1 MKVLHVLDHS
11 LPLQSGYVYRTMAI
25 LRGQRSLGIE
35 PVCVTSPKQGRSTAG
50 AEEMERFRFYRAEW
64 DARFARVPVVNE
76 ALLMRTLAKKIAA
89 VANVE
94 HPDLIHAHSPTLNG
108 IPAWRVARMLRIP
121 LVYEIRAFWEDA
133 AVDHGTTREGSL
145 RYRLTRASETWLCRR
160 ADAVVTICEGLR
172 KDLIERGIAPSKI
185 RVVPNGV
192 DPGRFEP
199 RAPDQALRARLGLN
213 GGPVLGFIGSF
224 YRYEGLDVLVDAM
237 AEITRLRP
245 DARLVLVGGGEVE
258 EELKAQ
264 VEGRGLGGAVHF
276 SGRVPQ
282 SETAAYYSIMDLL
295 VYPRRSM
302 RLTELVTPLKPLEAM
317 AFGKIVVGS
326 DVGGIREL
334 VEDGVTGFLAPPD
347 DAGALARACI
357 SAIQD
362 RQESGAMGERARAH
376 VVGERSWG
384 KIVET
389 HIGIYKYAGAGGSRP
404 GERGRRE

>member
-25 LRGQRSLGIE
+25 LRAQKAMGLD
-35 PVCVTSPKQGRSTAG
+35 PVCVTSPKQGRSPAG

-64 DARFARVPVVNE
+64 DTRFTQIPVVKE
-76 ALLMRTLAKKIAA
+76 SLLMRALTKKIGA

-94 HPDLIHAHSPTLNG
+94 QPDLIHAHSPTLNG
-108 IPAWRVARMLRIP
+108 IPARRVARMFRVP
-121 LVYEIRAFWEDA
+121 FVYEIRAFWEDA

-145 RYRLTRASETWLCRR
+145 RYRLTRASETWLCKR

-172 KDLIERGIAPSKI
+172 KDLIGRGIDASKI
-185 RVVPNGV
+185 HVVPNGV
-192 DPGRFEP
+192 DPSRFEP
-199 RAPDQALRARLGLN
+199 RPADPTLRARLGLN

-237 AEITRLRP
+237 AEILRVRP

-258 EELKAQ
+258 DEIKAQ
-264 VEGRGLGGAVHF
+264 VEDRGLGKAVHF

-317 AFGKIVVGS
+317 ALGKVVVGS

-334 VEDGVTGFLAPPD
+334 VEDGVTGRLVP
-347 DAGALARACI
+347 AGDVRSLARACI
-357 SAIQD
+357 SMIQD
-362 RQESGAMGERARAH
+362 REEIGAMGVRARARAI
-376 VVGERSWG
+376 GERSWER
-384 KIVET
+384 IVSRYDHVYRAARASFE
-389 HIGIYKYAGAGGSRP
+389 GSGTWRTTT
-404 GERGRRE
+404 

>member
-1 MKVLHVLDHS
+1 MKILHVLDHS

-25 LRGQRSLGIE
+25 LRAQKAMGLD
-35 PVCVTSPKQGRSTAG
+35 PVCVTSPKQGQSPAG
-50 AEEMERFRFYRAEW
+50 AEEMERFRFYRAESET
-64 DARFARVPVVNE
+64 RFARVPVVKE
-76 ALLMRTLAKKIAA
+76 ALLMRALTNKLAA

-108 IPAWRVARMLRIP
+108 IPARRVARTFRVP
-121 LVYEIRAFWEDA
+121 FVYEIRAFWEDA

-145 RYRLTRASETWLCRR
+145 RYRLTRASETWLCKR

-172 KDLIERGIAPSKI
+172 KDLIGRGIDASKI
-185 RVVPNGV
+185 HVVPNGV
-192 DPGRFEP
+192 DPSLFEP
-199 RAPDQALRARLGLN
+199 RPADPALRARLGLN

-237 AEITRLRP
+237 AEILRVRP

-258 EELKAQ
+258 DEIKAQ
-264 VEGRGLGGAVHF
+264 VEDRGLGKAVHF

-282 SETAAYYSIMDLL
+282 SETAAYYSVMDLL

-317 AFGKIVVGS
+317 ALGKAVVGS

-334 VEDGVTGFLAPPD
+334 VEDGVTGRLVP
-347 DAGALARACI
+347 AGDGRSLARACI
-357 SAIQD
+357 SMIQD
-362 RQESGAMGERARAH
+362 REEIGAMGGRARARAI
-376 VVGERSWG
+376 GERSW
-384 KIVET
+384 KQIVSRYD
-389 HIGIYKYAGAGGSRP
+389 HIYRAARASFEGSGTGGRV
-404 GERGRRE
+404 R

>member
-1 MKVLHVLDHS
+1 MKILHVLDHS

-25 LRGQRSLGIE
+25 LRGQRALGYE
-35 PVCVTSPKQGRSTAG
+35 PVCVTSPKQGRSAGG
-50 AEEMERFRFYRAEW
+50 AEEMERFLFYRAGL
-64 DARFARVPVVNE
+64 DTRFARVPVVNE
-76 ALLMRTLAKKIAA
+76 VLLMRTLAKKIAA

-108 IPAWRVARMLRIP
+108 IPAWRVARMFRVP
-121 LVYEIRAFWEDA
+121 FVYEIRAFWEDA

-145 RYRLTRASETWLCRR
+145 RYRLTRASETFLCRR
-160 ADAVVTICEGLR
+160 ADAVVTICEGL
-172 KDLIERGIAPSKI
+172 KNDLVGRGIAPSKI
-185 RVVPNGV
+185 HVVPNGV
-192 DPGRFEP
+192 DPDRFEP
-199 RAPDQALRARLGLN
+199 RPADAALRVRLGLN

-224 YRYEGLDVLVDAM
+224 YRYEGLDILIDAM
-237 AEITRLRP
+237 AEILRVRP

-264 VEGRGLGGAVHF
+264 VENRGLAKAVHF

-317 AFGKIVVGS
+317 ALGKIVVGS

-334 VEDGVTGFLAPPD
+334 VEDGVTGRLAP
-347 DAGALARACI
+347 AGDVRSLARACI
-357 SAIQD
+357 SAIED
-362 RQESGAMGERARAH
+362 RGEMGAMGERARAQA
-376 VVGERSWG
+376 VGERSWER
-384 KIVET
+384 IT
-389 HIGIYKYAGAGGSRP
+389 SRYDDVYRVAMKSRRSN
-404 GERGRRE
+404 GER